1 MRTFIALELPE
12 PFVDEVAGV
21 ARQLSVSVSGR
32 FMRRETYHVTL
43 AFLGE
48 IGEGEVRAALDAVD
62 EACAGAAPVPLR
74 ATGLGRFGRPHDATL
89 WLGLDPASELTR
101 LADGVRGSLA
111 AHGIAFDAK
120 PFRPHITLA
129 RRARIPKGALP
140 ELAFPLP
147 AVATRVTVFKSILD
161 SSGATYKPLY
171 TVELHI

>member
-12 PFVDEVAGV
+12 QFMDEVAGV
-21 ARQLSVSVSGR
+21 ARQLSASVSGR

-62 EACAGAAPVPLR
+62 EACSGAPPVPLR

-89 WLGLDPASELTR
+89 WLGLDSVLELTG
-101 LADGVRGSLA
+101 LADGVRERLR
-111 AHGIAFDAK
+111 AHGVAFDEK

-129 RRARIPKGALP
+129 RRAHIPKGVLP
-140 ELAFPLP
+140 ELSFPLP
-147 AVATRVTVFKSILD
+147 ATATQVTVFKSILD